1 MSENVLFAWEKTNII
16 LENWAYDWDSSLNLD
31 VKNHLLKFNDLK
43 ITIKINQNNNNNNN
57 KQS

>member
-16 LENWAYDWDSSLNLD
+16 LENWVYDWDSSLNLD
-31 VKNHLLKFNDLK
+31 VKNHLLKVNDLK

-57 KQS
+57 NN